1 MIKIISKL
9 LFAALVVAGVLM
21 FGGCAE
27 IIDAGHRGV
36 KVRFGEVEQETL
48 KEGFYWYNPLTTT
61 IVEIDTRIKS
71 WKENTQAYTKDVQQ
85 ADINFTINF
94 RLAGDSV
101 HLTYQEVGKDW
112 DDKLLPQVV
121 FGTIKEVIGKQTA
134 EALITNRSVAQEEVL
149 RELKEAMEK
158 HRIVL
163 INFEFNDISYTD
175 AFERAIEAKVIAT
188 QRAIEEENRTRQ
200 IEEQAKQKVIAAKAE
215 AESIQIRAAA
225 LEQNPRLVELE
236 AVQKWDGKLPQIT
249 GSAVPFI
256 SLPETGEK
264 NKR

>member
-1 MIKIISKL
+1 MKWVSKIVFVI
-9 LFAALVVAGVLM
+9 AIGVAIFS

-27 IIDAGHRGV
+27 VIDAGHRGV

-85 ADINFTINF
+85 ADINFTINY
-94 RLAGDSV
+94 RLAGESV

-112 DDKLLPQVV
+112 DNKLLPQVV
-121 FGTIKEVIGKQTA
+121 YGTIKEVIGKQTA
-134 EALITNRSVAQEEVL
+134 EALITNRAVAQKDVL
-149 RELKEAMEK
+149 IELKEAMEA
-158 HRIVL
+158 HRIQL

-200 IEEQAKQKVIAAKAE
+200 IEEQAKQKMIAAKAE
-215 AESIQIRAAA
+215 AESILIRASA
-225 LEQNPRLVELE
+225 LEKNPRLVELE

-249 GSAVPFI
+249 GGAMPFVT
-256 SLPETGEK
+256 LPETGGS
-264 NKR
+264 KR